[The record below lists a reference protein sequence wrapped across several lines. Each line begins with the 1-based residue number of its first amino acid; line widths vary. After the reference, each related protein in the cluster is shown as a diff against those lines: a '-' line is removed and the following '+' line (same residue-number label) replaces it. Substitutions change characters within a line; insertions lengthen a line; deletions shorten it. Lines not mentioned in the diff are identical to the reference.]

1 MVRGTPAGDRADGG
15 RRTGSRLTGGA
26 PDVTALLREFIEQDY
41 VRVVAAVG
49 LITHD
54 RDQAEDA
61 VQAAMVRLLTE
72 RGPDDDTPVATWVTA
87 TASARPGDEVP
98 SSAAQLDRSPAAG
111 AGAGDQIVD
120 VVQQLPLA
128 QRQVAVM
135 RYYLDAPVIDIAT
148 GLRVPEEQV
157 AADLRAVAA
166 RLEVVAGADDHDT
179 AVDTAVDQ
187 QQEQTS

>member
-1 MVRGTPAGDRADGG
+1 MGRGTPAGDRADGG
-15 RRTGSRLTGGA
+15 RRTGARLTGGA

-72 RGPDDDTPVATWVTA
+72 RGPDDDTPVATWITA
-87 TASARPGDEVP
+87 TASTRPDDEVP
-98 SSAAQLDRSPAAG
+98 SSPAQLDRSPAAG
-111 AGAGDQIVD
+111 EGDQIVD

-148 GLRVPEEQV
+148 GMRVPEEQV
-157 AADLRAVAA
+157 AADLRAVGA
-166 RLEVVAGADDHDT
+166 RLEVVAGADEHDT
-179 AVDTAVDQ
+179 EVDTEVDH